1 MSDKDNDMCQIC
13 KSSRYLNPD
22 MKFLVNPEC
31 YHKMCESCV
40 DRIFS
45 LGPAPCP
52 YVGCGKILRKNKF
65 KTQLFEDTQVERE
78 VDVRQAVKKTF
89 NKSEQDFNSLEEYN
103 NYLEEV
109 ETIIFNLVHGID
121 VEETERKLAAYEMA
135 NRNLIKANTLRQKQE
150 EEMQEEQQIL
160 EKEHRR
166 RVNQLT
172 REIDDEERRIK
183 QQAEQELVRQLATSQ
198 GDAASIVQKMTK
210 VALKKTSSKRKE
222 LEALMAMPP
231 PRSRLAIDSDGKRN
245 KASTPFTPFNGD
257 RQKEYLFT
265 VDDSYFDPMMDEAK
279 SDIKYKAGG
288 FLIKDAYKQAL
299 VQAFFGL
306 NCDIKTEK
314 IHQQM
319 ELSL

>member
-1 MSDKDNDMCQIC
+1 MADKDSDMCQIC

-65 KTQLFEDTQVERE
+65 KTQLFEDTGVERE
-78 VDVRQAVKKTF
+78 VDVRQRVKKTF
-89 NKSEQDFNSLEEYN
+89 NKTQQNFDSLMDYN

-109 ETIIFNLVHGID
+109 ETIIFNVVNGVD
-121 VEETERKLAAYEMA
+121 VEETERKLAAYELA
-135 NRNLIKANTLRQKQE
+135 NRNLIKANMLRQKQE
-150 EEMQEEQQIL
+150 EDMQEELRVL
-160 EKEHRR
+160 EKERR
-166 RVNQLT
+166 RKVNQLT
-172 REIDDEERRIK
+172 RELDDEERRIK
-183 QQAEQELVRQLATSQ
+183 QQAEQELVRQLATSH

-210 VALKKTSSKRKE
+210 IALKKTSSKRKE

-231 PRSRLAIDSDGKRN
+231 PQSHFVVDSGHKN
-245 KASTPFTPFNGD
+245 KVSTPFTPFNGD

-265 VDDSYFDPMMDEAK
+265 VDDSYFDPMMDDVK
-279 SDIKYKAGG
+279 DDLKYKAGG

-306 NCDIKTEK
+306 NCDIKSERAA
-314 IHQQM
+314 QQVV
-319 ELSL
+319 